1 MSQEELKRKLVLSIS
16 LDEVVK
22 LLVLILP
29 KMSLKTF
36 KGEDKINKLMPV
48 GIDDN
53 KLLEKYKN
61 IWTKIVNLKKI
72 KFKPK

>member
-1 MSQEELKRKLVLSIS
+1 
-16 LDEVVK
+16 
-22 LLVLILP
+22 
-29 KMSLKTF
+29 MSLKTF

-61 IWTKIVNLKKI
+61 IWTKIENLKKI